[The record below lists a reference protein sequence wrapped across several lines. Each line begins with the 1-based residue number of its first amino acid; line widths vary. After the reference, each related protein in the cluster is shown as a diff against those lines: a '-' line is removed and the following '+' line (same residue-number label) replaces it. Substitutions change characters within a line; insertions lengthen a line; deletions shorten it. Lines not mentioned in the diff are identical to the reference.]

1 MTNKPPSR
9 VFDIDIFSEDY
20 LTKREREPDL
30 DSFDYNLLTKHQKRF
45 VDKQLSEIKKS
56 KRKTEEELLLD
67 KLQQGKIRNLPK
79 GYFQN
84 D

>member
-1 MTNKPPSR
+1 MNNKPPSR
-9 VFDIDIFSEDY
+9 LNDIDIFSSDY
-20 LTKREREPDL
+20 LAPREPDT

-56 KRKTEEELLLD
+56 KRKTEEELLLE

>member
-1 MTNKPPSR
+1 MVRHPSR
-9 VFDIDIFSEDY
+9 LFDIDIFSEDY
-20 LTKREREPDL
+20 LTKREREPDT

-56 KRKTEEELLLD
+56 KRKTEEELLLE